1 MKRKKLFATFMI
13 GMLLVAATV
22 SIEAHAATATRQTYE
37 QSNTQGNG
45 INKSRKQG
53 KVKKSAHDV
62 GRATK
67 DTGKGIANGGEKAGE
82 GVAKGSRSAA
92 KATVVGAKDASK
104 ATGKG
109 AKKTG
114 KATAKAGKKIGR
126 VFK

>member
-22 SIEAHAATATRQTYE
+22 SIEAATATRQTYE
-37 QSNTQGNG
+37 QSNTQANG

-62 GRATK
+62 GRATN
-67 DTGKGIANGGEKAGE
+67 DTGKGIANGGEKVGE
-82 GVAKGSRSAA
+82 GVAKGSRTAA
-92 KATVVGAKDASK
+92 NATVVGAKDASK

-114 KATAKAGKKIGR
+114 NATAKAGKKIGR

>member
-13 GMLLVAATV
+13 GMLLVATTV
-22 SIEAHAATATRQTYE
+22 SIETHAATATRQTYE
-37 QSNTQGNG
+37 QSNTQANG

-53 KVKKSAHDV
+53 KVKKTAQDV
-62 GRATK
+62 GRGTK
-67 DTGKGIANGGEKAGE
+67 DTGKGIAGGGEKAGE
-82 GVAKGSRSAA
+82 GVAKGSETAA
-92 KATVVGAKDASK
+92 KATVGGAKNVSK

-114 KATAKAGKKIGR
+114 KATAKAGKKVGR